1 MKQYFTTLTFV
12 FIAMIGFS
20 QTAFKSNVFSL
31 GNKAPKVTETTN
43 SAEMNALVSE
53 NNSTRSEVNFI
64 TLEIEKPQASKGK
77 IINMEGKTVLSFNTN
92 PDQKTL
98 AIEQLPSGY
107 YFVQL
112 VNESNEISIQKL
124 NIQ

>member
-1 MKQYFTTLTFV
+1 MKQYIITLTFV
-12 FIAMIGFS
+12 FIALIGFG
-20 QTAFKSNVFSL
+20 QTAFKSNVISL
-31 GNKAPKVTETTN
+31 GSKAPKVSEITN
-43 SAEMNALVSE
+43 APLMNALPTE
-53 NNSTRSEVNFI
+53 EKNTAIEADLI

-107 YFVQL
+107 YFIQL
-112 VNESNEISIQKL
+112 VNESNEISIQKF